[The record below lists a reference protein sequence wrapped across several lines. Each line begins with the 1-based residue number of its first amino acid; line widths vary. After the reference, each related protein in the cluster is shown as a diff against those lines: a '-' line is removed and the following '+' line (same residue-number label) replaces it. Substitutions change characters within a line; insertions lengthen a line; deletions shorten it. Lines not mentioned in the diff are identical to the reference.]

1 MSLSSISLNIVT
13 SGPARAAGGAR
24 ELAWTLVG
32 NVALHASLIAV
43 ASIIP
48 LHSASW
54 MFSAALHNPPSG
66 DNTVELSA
74 AFLDAAAASPEE
86 QAEAA
91 APALVMQSLPVTTVG
106 SSELVP
112 RKIDVSPVATLAAP
126 PDATA
131 DGQSPEEAAAQS
143 KTTQPDA
150 TRQEMAE
157 SKPEVAD
164 TLTELS
170 RTVTIKLPAESTST
184 PSQATASVSAPQAS
198 GAPDVLP
205 SEIHSP
211 FPAYPPELLA
221 RRVQATVILRLKI
234 ATDGTVAEAAVHRT
248 SGYAAMD
255 QAALAGV
262 KSWKF
267 KPALK
272 DGKQVETIVRK
283 PFTFEIR
290 E

>member
-1 MSLSSISLNIVT
+1 
-13 SGPARAAGGAR
+13 
-24 ELAWTLVG
+24 
-32 NVALHASLIAV
+32 
-43 ASIIP
+43 
-48 LHSASW
+48 
-54 MFSAALHNPPSG
+54 
-66 DNTVELSA
+66 
-74 AFLDAAAASPEE
+74 
-86 QAEAA
+86 
-91 APALVMQSLPVTTVG
+91 
-106 SSELVP
+106 LVP
-112 RKIDVSPVATLAAP
+112 RKIDISPVAALAAP

-131 DGQSPEEAAAQS
+131 DAESPEEAADQS
-143 KTTQPDA
+143 KTAQPDA

-164 TLTELS
+164 SPAELP
-170 RTVTIKLPAESTST
+170 RTVTSKLPAESTST
-184 PSQATASVSAPQAS
+184 PSQATASVSAPQAN

-211 FPAYPPELLA
+211 FPSYPPELLA
-221 RRVQATVILRLKI
+221 RRIQATVVLRLKI

-272 DGKQVETIVRK
+272 NGKQVETIVRK

>member
-1 MSLSSISLNIVT
+1 MSLSPLSFEIVS
-13 SGPARAAGGAR
+13 SGPVRAAAGAR
-24 ELAWTLVG
+24 ELAWSLVG

-48 LHSASW
+48 VNRAVW
-54 MFSAALHNPPSG
+54 MMNAVPHNPPSG
-66 DNTVELSA
+66 DNTIQLSV
-74 AFLDAAAASPEE
+74 AFLDAAAASPAE

-91 APALVMQSLPVTTVG
+91 PAVIVQSLPVTTKG
-106 SSELVP
+106 KSELVP
-112 RKIDVSPVATLAAP
+112 RKMEFSPLGSHAAP

-131 DGQSPEEAAAQS
+131 DAESLQEAASQSAVAQ
-143 KTTQPDA
+143 PEA
-150 TRQEMAE
+150 TRQEMAQ
-157 SKPEVAD
+157 SQPKLADSPAKLPREV
-164 TLTELS
+164 TG
-170 RTVTIKLPAESTST
+170 KLPAESTST
-184 PSQATASVSAPQAS
+184 PSLATSAVSAPDAS

-205 SEIHSP
+205 SEVHSP

-221 RRVQATVILRLKI
+221 RRIQATVVLRLRI
-234 ATDGTVAEAAVHRT
+234 AADGTVAEATVHKT
-248 SGYAAMD
+248 SGYEAMD

-267 KPALK
+267 KPAQK
-272 DGKQVETIVRK
+272 NGKQVETIVRK